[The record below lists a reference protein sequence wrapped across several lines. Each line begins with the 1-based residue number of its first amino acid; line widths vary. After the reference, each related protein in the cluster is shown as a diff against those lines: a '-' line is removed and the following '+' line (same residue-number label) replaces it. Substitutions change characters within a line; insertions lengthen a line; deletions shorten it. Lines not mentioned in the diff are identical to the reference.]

1 MSQLYTNS
9 YEKFLYEKTE
19 EYRKNWRD
27 AVAEIEKLSDE
38 NANLKITIE
47 NERRLHKLELEQIKV
62 K

>member
-19 EYRKNWRD
+19 EYRNNWKN
-27 AVAEIEKLSDE
+27 AVETIEKLSNE
-38 NANLKITIE
+38 NSNLKMIIE
-47 NERRLHKLELEQIKV
+47 RERQLHKLEIEQIKV

>member
-19 EYRKNWRD
+19 EYRNNWRD
-27 AVAEIEKLSDE
+27 AVNTIEKLSKE
-38 NANLKITIE
+38 NSNLKMTIE
-47 NERRLHKLELEQIKV
+47 RERQLHKLELEQIKV